1 MYILIHNNPHIYVWT
16 NDHNSPL
23 FFWGFVFKENPNP
36 KRFHLSSIPVASP
49 WWRQCCNLAVAR
61 HAGPW
66 PNGWWHGEAPWHAWF
81 SGDPATLPSR
91 FHGYEMKNAFYGDST
106 WLDHEIRFITT
117 IVELFDLMLEPYKP
131 TYTAGKHHIELHDFA
146 SWRSWSNVQAGV
158 INQFMWKKKHMY
170 VYNNNP

>member
-1 MYILIHNNPHIYVWT
+1 MFGQMIIIQH
-16 NDHNSPL
+16 S
-23 FFWGFVFKENPNP
+23 FFGDSFSK
-36 KRFHLSSIPVASP
+36 KIPTQSGSTFRPSP
-49 WWRQCCNLAVAR
+49 WPRLDDGNVVISPSHATQDHDPTAGGTEKR
-61 HAGPW
+61 HGT
-66 PNGWWHGEAPWHAWF
+66 AWF

-158 INQFMWKKKHMY
+158 INQFMWKKETH
-170 VYNNNP
+170 VCL